1 MPRVSIILPTF
12 NRAKVL
18 SRSVLSILD
27 QTYQDFELLIIDDGS
42 TDETAETIQQFN
54 DARIR
59 YFKSNQN
66 RGRGSARN
74 IGLRLATGE
83 FIAFQDSDDE
93 SLPARIAKEVN
104 YLDSSDDC
112 VGIVYSDM
120 YRISSN
126 GNKYVL
132 KSPHFSPEDGN
143 LYPKSLGYTLTN
155 IGIGTAMI
163 KHDSI
168 SKAGFFDETFPFFV
182 DLEYFIRLSRICC
195 FTHLPE
201 PLINYYE
208 VDSDFAKLAK
218 IAESRKK
225 ILSKYYADVSND
237 KKLYSLHL
245 FAIGNDFCYSGNTV
259 EGRQYLGKSLT
270 VNPLHFLRM
279 LSFIA
284 SFMGPRIYR
293 YLVDLKNRLFT

>member
-18 SRSVLSILD
+18 SRSVMSILD

-42 TDETAETIQQFN
+42 TDETADAIQQFS
-54 DARIR
+54 DERIR
-59 YFKSNQN
+59 YFKSDRN

-74 IGLRLATGE
+74 IGLQMAAGE

-93 SLPARIAKEVN
+93 SLPTRIEREVAV
-104 YLDSSDDC
+104 LDASDDN

-120 YRISSN
+120 YRISKD
-126 GNKYVL
+126 GKKFVF
-132 KSPHFSPEDGN
+132 KSPHFTPKDGI
-143 LYPKSLGYTLTN
+143 LYPESLAFTLIN
-155 IGIGTAMI
+155 IGINAATI
-163 KHDSI
+163 KRDAI
-168 SKAGFFDETFPFFV
+168 RRTGFFDETLPFFV
-182 DLEYFIRLSRICC
+182 DLEYFIRLSKNSL
-195 FTHLPE
+195 FAHLPE

-208 VDSDFAKLAK
+208 VDSDFAKLSK
-218 IAESRKK
+218 IAESREK
-225 ILSKYYADVSND
+225 ILSKYYVDVSNN

-245 FAIGNDFCYSGNTV
+245 FAIGNDFCYSGNTL

-270 VNPLHFLRM
+270 VKPLHFLRM

-284 SFMGPRIYR
+284 SFMGPKIYR
-293 YLVDLKNRLFT
+293 YLVDLKNRLFS